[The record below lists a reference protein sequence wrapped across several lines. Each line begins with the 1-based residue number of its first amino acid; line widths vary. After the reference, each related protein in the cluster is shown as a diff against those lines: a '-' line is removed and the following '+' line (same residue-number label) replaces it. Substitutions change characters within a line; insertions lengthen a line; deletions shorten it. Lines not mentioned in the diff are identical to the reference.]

1 MDTHSKLQR
10 SYNMSRIKSS
20 NTKLEK
26 EFRKY
31 IWSRNLR
38 GYRIKTKILGKPDL
52 YFPKQ
57 RIAVFIDGCFWH
69 KCPDHFISPKSRNKY
84 WDKKIENNAKR
95 DKNVTFELNNQ
106 EIKTLRF
113 WEHELE
119 DNIEK
124 CYIILKTL
132 YEKK

>member
-1 MDTHSKLQR
+1 
-10 SYNMSRIKSS
+10 MSRIKSS

-113 WEHELE
+113 WEHKLE